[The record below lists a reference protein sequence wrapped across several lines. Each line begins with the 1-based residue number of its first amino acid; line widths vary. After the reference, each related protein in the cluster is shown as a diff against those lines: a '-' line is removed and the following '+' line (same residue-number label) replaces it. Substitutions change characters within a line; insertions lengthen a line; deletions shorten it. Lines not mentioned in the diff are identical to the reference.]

1 MTHKLSE
8 LGALLLV
15 LLVMAVAGLLYAGP
29 REQGEVDVSQQCDL
43 DH

>member
-1 MTHKLSE
+1 MTHKPSE

-15 LLVMAVAGLLYAGP
+15 LVAMAVAGVLYASP
-29 REQGEVDVSQQCDL
+29 REQDEVDISQQCDL